1 MLPSAGSA
9 KLRPTDLHR
18 KAQQKPNGD
27 FGRIKHANTHK
38 EQEQTGRNV
47 QRKLV
52 CTAKRASGGGTVHRV
67 YQKTGG
73 RICGEWGVE
82 GVMIQGPYLHN
93 DLNISSKSLSRCE
106 STSRPVASLA
116 NNRVFHHVNIN
127 NSTQRLPFLHH
138 QRELIR

>member
-1 MLPSAGSA
+1 MLPSVGST

-52 CTAKRASGGGTVHRV
+52 CTAKRASGGKQ
-67 YQKTGG
+67 YTGFTKNG
-73 RICGEWGVE
+73 KKDLWGVE
-82 GVMIQGPYLHN
+82 GAMIQGPYLHD
-93 DLNISSKSLSRCE
+93 DLNISSK
-106 STSRPVASLA
+106 
-116 NNRVFHHVNIN
+116 RV
-127 NSTQRLPFLHH
+127 
-138 QRELIR
+138 